1 MCNELIIV
9 LCHVVPEPPTIF
21 ISPSGPIQ
29 GAMVGSPQD
38 ISCTAI
44 TPTLLDVVF
53 NWTGPNGSIVDDSRV
68 TISQTVVNGDNYTS
82 VLQFAYLME
91 GDEGNYTCVVS
102 LLSVNNSGS
111 VEISP
116 LTGQSPLT
124 IIDITSTLTVELCMC
139 VSYGKLRTCF
149 SCDNKI

>member
-1 MCNELIIV
+1 
-9 LCHVVPEPPTIF
+9 
-21 ISPSGPIQ
+21 
-29 GAMVGSPQD
+29 MVGNPQD

-44 TPTLLDVVF
+44 TPTSLDVVF

-82 VLQFAYLME
+82 ILQFAYLME

-116 LTGQSPLT
+116 LTGKSSLKLS
-124 IIDITSTLTVELCMC
+124 ILSTSLAMYIC
-139 VSYGKLRTCF
+139 VYISYGKLHVLHMVITHYIQQI
-149 SCDNKI
+149 N